1 MSPGIL
7 SFDFI
12 KLTNFI
18 LFNYRL
24 ARLDAPMY
32 ITTNVYYNQC
42 ILQPMYIAH
51 LPPTST
57 GQGSG
62 LGFTSYIQ
70 FKPIINF

>member
-1 MSPGIL
+1 
-7 SFDFI
+7 
-12 KLTNFI
+12 
-18 LFNYRL
+18 
-24 ARLDAPMY
+24 MY
-32 ITTNVYYNQC
+32 ITTNIYYNQC

-70 FKPIINF
+70 FKPIINFWTVCQLTTQPTDRHNIMQLIIVQL